1 MFQYYD
7 GYVFVTFDKQTSCD
21 CSQKSRM
28 AFNVNDPETKF
39 IQSMLLMA
47 YSTGR
52 SVNREKRKAALA
64 AFLIFLNCHINFVKA
79 VSYRRCNRHCLSKST
94 HCNRSNPNHCNN
106 RYFPLS

>member
-39 IQSMLLMA
+39 IQSMVLTA

-52 SVNREKRKAALA
+52 SVSA
-64 AFLIFLNCHINFVKA
+64 
-79 VSYRRCNRHCLSKST
+79 ST
-94 HCNRSNPNHCNN
+94 NIEGCSVHGNSPKMN
-106 RYFPLS
+106 YFRIHPDN